1 MNRIK
6 LLPVL
11 TFSLA
16 LAVAFAKVKFQF
28 QPLGFFAGL

>member
-1 MNRIK
+1 MKRIK

-16 LAVAFAKVKFQF
+16 LAVAFAKAKVHTF
-28 QPLGFFAGL
+28 GFSAGL

>member
-11 TFSLA
+11 AFSLA
-16 LAVAFAKVKFQF
+16 LAVAFAKAKFQSY
-28 QPLGFFAGL
+28 GFSAGL